1 MMENPWN
8 VNSISELQFYNC
20 PSCPFKIQA
29 KQTFIFHA
37 FDRHPESVDYLKNIP
52 DGSLDGL
59 VCPWSTIE
67 EEKFDPLDYYNE
79 VDTVDNAEVEETD
92 AELSRAETIE
102 GLDNSSTLWENTSEV
117 KFEDDDIEQN
127 IDEKYLEDDF
137 TPSSDW
143 VDCDVCSEKLYL
155 EVGSEKTLN
164 DILKDHKGY
173 YHNLKCKLCPVQCH
187 TRDKL
192 DQHILNRHSE
202 FKCHQCNKIF
212 ERKQNFKK
220 HMKFMH
226 EGGKRFYCSK
236 CNLSF
241 TSNDGRSRH
250 ESECQGVVYCE
261 KCGKKFKHR
270 DVLSHHMKYKH
281 PSSPKQYPCDF
292 CDKVYNVYDSFYHHV
307 KKFHSIHGESMNAI
321 CQLCGKKFSSK
332 HHLGE
337 HVTAVHEKSKNF
349 KCDKCDKAFSLKK
362 GLDLHL
368 KYHEEFKFECD
379 MCNKKFPGKMQLNN
393 HVKGVHGEKKFECE
407 KCDKKFSHK
416 QNLKTHV
423 KVVHEGFQGHNC
435 EFCNQYFRTKPM
447 LQRHIE
453 STHEG
458 IS

>member
-407 KCDKKFSHK
+407 KCNKRFSHK
-416 QNLKTHV
+416 QNLKAHI
-423 KVVHEGFQGHNC
+423 KMVHEGIQRQTFDCQ
-435 EFCNQYFRTKPM
+435 FCNKCFRSKSL
-447 LQRHIE
+447 LQDHIE
-453 STHEG
+453 KTHL
-458 IS
+458 